1 MDIFTS
7 RYTRKLKL
15 EITGVMFNTLMD
27 IYSYDPNSKLPYHKE
42 KLKAIRK
49 RIIEIF
55 QTPPTDNKF
64 MDNNPKTFTKMVSFP
79 EA

>member
-42 KLKAIRK
+42 KLKAIREK
-49 RIIEIF
+49 IIEIF
-55 QTPPTDNKF
+55 
-64 MDNNPKTFTKMVSFP
+64 
-79 EA
+79 